1 MALQKVDLN
10 KAYRLINHGP
20 TLIICASHEGVVDA
34 MSASWVCPLDYDK
47 VTAVVAS
54 GSFTRSLFE
63 KSGKFGLCVPFFKD
77 TALITRLGTTS
88 MHSDKNKLAG
98 VEMFYENGVPLLKE
112 CAAYMVCEIIEDA
125 KNESEFDLFKAK
137 VVAAYADTRVFEGG
151 HWKFENLDDELKTP
165 HYIAGGQFYADGAA
179 KFEEKA
185 AIIG

>member
-1 MALQKVDLN
+1 MPLQKVDIN

-20 TLIICASHEGVVDA
+20 TFIICASHDDVVDA

-47 VTAVVAS
+47 ITAVVDS

-77 TALITRLGTTS
+77 TALVARLGTTS
-88 MHSDKNKLAG
+88 MHSDKNKLAC

-112 CAAYMVCEIIEDA
+112 CAAYMVCEIIKDT

-151 HWKFENLDDELKTP
+151 HWKFENLYDELKTP
-165 HYIAGGQFYADGAA
+165 HYVAGGQFYADGTA
-179 KFEEKA
+179 KLEERA

>member
-20 TLIICASHEGVVDA
+20 TLIICASHEGVEDV

-47 VTAVVAS
+47 ITAVVAS
-54 GSFTRSLFE
+54 GSFTRSPFE

-77 TALITRLGTTS
+77 TALIARLGTTS

-112 CAAYMVCEIIEDA
+112 CAQPTWFARSS
-125 KNESEFDLFKAK
+125 KTPK
-137 VVAAYADTRVFEGG
+137 TRVSLTSLRPKSWQPTPIRAFLRTAIG
-151 HWKFENLDDELKTP
+151 NLK
-165 HYIAGGQFYADGAA
+165 I
-179 KFEEKA
+179 
-185 AIIG
+185 